1 MEKYLSVIRP
11 RTFIAIVIT
20 WLTTFLSLEYKFQY
34 NFDLTM
40 ISLVI
45 IFPLVFTIRSAFK
58 RREKALEF
66 LSRFKAGIIT
76 VKSSVESKPKISIEK
91 RQELLELLLQ
101 IPKSLIAYLVPDPL
115 PIETLRTQV
124 TEFNDLLI
132 GQNEK
137 LKFSNLLQI
146 LGFMRDAHSGI
157 ENTVAI
163 KSHRTPTYMRAY
175 CLVFIYIYPIIYV
188 LFIYFK
194 LNESTSMN
202 DSWILYSLSI
212 TSAFILI
219 SLFNVQEQ
227 LENPFDQ
234 DGMDDIKLEEFDL
247 DLLYLENTPLEIKER
262 LR

>member
-11 RTFIAIVIT
+11 RTFIAIAIT

-101 IPKSLIAYLVPDPL
+101 IPKSLIAYLGPDPL
-115 PIETLRTQV
+115 HIETLRTQV
-124 TEFNDLLI
+124 TKFNDLLTE
-132 GQNEK
+132 QNEK
-137 LKFSNLLQI
+137 LKLSNLLNI
-146 LGFMRDAHSGI
+146 LGFTRDVHSVI

-163 KSHRTPTYMRAY
+163 KSHRTPTSIRAY

-188 LFIYFK
+188 PSIYFK

-212 TSAFILI
+212 ASTCIFI
-219 SLFNVQEQ
+219 SLFNVQE
-227 LENPFDQ
+227 
-234 DGMDDIKLEEFDL
+234 
-247 DLLYLENTPLEIKER
+247 
-262 LR
+262 